1 VYFFSCK
8 FTSTLGLL
16 RPHQVSL
23 SAALLEKRAD
33 GGDFQHGKILLDC
46 GKMTTQYFTSVAV
59 LIFFLSDLKK
69 VCSVATQ
76 N

>member
-33 GGDFQHGKILLDC
+33 GGGDFQHGKILLGC
-46 GKMTTQYFTSVAV
+46 GKMTTQYFTLVAV
-59 LIFFLSDLKK
+59 LFFFLSHLKK
-69 VCSVATQ
+69 KYAE
-76 N
+76 